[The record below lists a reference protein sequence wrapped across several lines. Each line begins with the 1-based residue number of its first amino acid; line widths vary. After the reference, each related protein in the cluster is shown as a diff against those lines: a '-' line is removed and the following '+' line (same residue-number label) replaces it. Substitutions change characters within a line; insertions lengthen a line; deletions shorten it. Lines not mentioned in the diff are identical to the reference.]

1 MNQLQH
7 GLHRAGPVDQLK
19 LHQRDTLVGI
29 AVLQIADALQLAR
42 GFLDLLGFTLYLDK
56 EHMDID
62 GFVVADAGDVHA
74 QRRNLPA
81 GQQKGADVIVH
92 VGDISLFHAVPSA

>member
-1 MNQLQH
+1 MNQRQH

-19 LHQRDTLVGI
+19 LHQRDALVGI

-42 GFLDLLGFTLYLDK
+42 GFLDLPGFTLYLDK

-62 GFVVADAGDVHA
+62 GFVVADAGDVDV
-74 QRRNLPA
+74 QR
-81 GQQKGADVIVH
+81 GQQAAGREKGKKA
-92 VGDISLFHAVPSA
+92 PT